1 MPACMRKAPKCELH
15 NAGVERVAAMLTAL
29 GQSFPAMHSKL
40 HPSSRRRATS
50 AATASRAAGITT
62 ADATPGHFTNPIVA
76 PAVPAGSADPSV
88 VHVNGHYYY
97 CRSVGDRFLGVARA
111 ERLQDI
117 GHAEM
122 VNVFEPE
129 IGAMWSCEIWAPELQ
144 FVRGRWYIYFA
155 ASDGNNRNHRMYVLE
170 GTSDDPQ
177 GDYVFKGQITDP
189 SNRWAID
196 GIAVEKD
203 GKLCFVWSGWRNDDD
218 GFPQVLYIAEMSD
231 PCTISGER
239 HEIAAPDLP
248 WECQGAALLE
258 GPAVLY
264 GDSGLFITYSASAS
278 WTDHYA
284 VGLLHYQGGDILSAA
299 SWHKSPTPAFA
310 AQPEHLVFGPGHNSF
325 VKSPDGTEDWIVYHA
340 IDRSGGG
347 WPKRSVRAQRF
358 EWTDDGLPMLG
369 APVGHGVPVVEPAG
383 TPSRASAASVGL
395 PDAALIAAALPEAVA
410 S

>member
-1 MPACMRKAPKCELH
+1 
-15 NAGVERVAAMLTAL
+15 
-29 GQSFPAMHSKL
+29 MHAKL
-40 HPSSRRRATS
+40 HPSSRRRQT
-50 AATASRAAGITT
+50 AADKAAQRAGHAS
-62 ADATPGHFTNPIVA
+62 PGHFTNPIVA
-76 PAVPAGSADPSV
+76 AAVPAGSADPSV

-117 GHAEM
+117 GRAEM

-129 IGAMWSCEIWAPELQ
+129 VGTPWSCEIWAPELQ

-155 ASDGNNRNHRMYVLE
+155 ASDGDNRNHRMYALE
-170 GTSDDPQ
+170 AVTDDPQ
-177 GDYVFKGQITDP
+177 GEYVFRGQLTDAT
-189 SNRWAID
+189 NRWAID
-196 GIAVEKD
+196 GIAVESE
-203 GKLCFVWSGWRNDDD
+203 GGLYFVWSGWRNEDD

-231 PCTISGER
+231 PCTIVGER

-248 WECQGAALLE
+248 WECQGASLLE

-299 SWHKSPTPAFA
+299 AWHKSPTPVFA
-310 AQPEHLVFGPGHNSF
+310 ARPEQRVFGPGHNSF

-340 IDRSGGG
+340 IDSSGGG
-347 WPKRSVRAQRF
+347 WSQRSVRAQRF
-358 EWTDDGLPMLG
+358 DWTADGIPMLG
-369 APVGHGVPVVEPAG
+369 MPVGHGVRVEEPSGTRTMASAG
-383 TPSRASAASVGL
+383 THETAAVVAL
-395 PDAALIAAALPEAVA
+395 PPEAAAA
-410 S
+410 

>member
-1 MPACMRKAPKCELH
+1 MLGTCIRNASVMHTVPAPL
-15 NAGVERVAAMLTAL
+15 
-29 GQSFPAMHSKL
+29 P
-40 HPSSRRRATS
+40 RRRRR
-50 AATASRAAGITT
+50 TAPPTGLPIALEA
-62 ADATPGHFTNPIVA
+62 PLGHFTNPIVA

-88 VHVNGHYYY
+88 VHANGHYYY

-111 ERLQDI
+111 DRLQDI
-117 GHAEM
+117 GNAEM

-129 IGAMWSCEIWAPELQ
+129 VGAMWSCEIWAPELQ

-155 ASDGNNRNHRMYVLE
+155 ASDGDNRNHRMYVLE
-170 GTSDDPQ
+170 GTTDDPQ
-177 GDYVFKGQITDP
+177 GEYVFNGQVTDP

-196 GIAVEKD
+196 GIAVESD
-203 GKLCFVWSGWRNDDD
+203 DRLYFVWSGWRNEDD

-239 HEIAAPDLP
+239 HEIAAPELP
-248 WECQGAALLE
+248 WECQGASLLE

-284 VGLLHYQGGDILSAA
+284 LGLLHYTGGDILSASA
-299 SWHKSPTPAFA
+299 WHKSPTPVFA
-310 AQPEHLVFGPGHNSF
+310 ARPDGFVFGPGHNSF
-325 VKSPDGTEDWIVYHA
+325 VKSPDGSEDWIVYHA

-347 WPKRSVRAQRF
+347 WPQRSVRAQRF
-358 EWTDDGLPMLG
+358 DWTDDGLPMLG
-369 APVGHGVPVVEPAG
+369 VPVGHGVIVPEPAG
-383 TPSRASAASVGL
+383 TPARKPCGLAAAQAAASAPGAIAMAVPQPES
-395 PDAALIAAALPEAVA
+395 AALA